1 MWRTSQERENKPLS
15 AVLCGKTP
23 HQSPQDTDRRQ
34 PAGVPGICPSAK
46 AGDLY
51 PWLQELTEN
60 SRTFLE
66 GIAPDP
72 ETRDPC
78 REPYSSSSYAAC
90 CLPGLGRK
98 LHKCDNKGQIKTQT
112 LANKQ
117 AGRGRGA
124 GGGVEVPWSRGK
136 EREKSIFKKIKIFV
150 SLELRM
156 KRNDQKALV
165 SGIRRVTPRSQAR
178 TESSHKPGCVLA
190 SIPAHPR
197 FLGQTNSW
205 LGRYVWEA

>member
-1 MWRTSQERENKPLS
+1 MNQARNNWRSRRPHVPMWRTSQERENKPLS
-15 AVLCGKTP
+15 AVLCWKTP

-46 AGDLY
+46 AGGLY

-66 GIAPDP
+66 GLAPDP

-98 LHKCDNKGQIKTQT
+98 LHKCNNKGQIKTQT

-117 AGRGRGA
+117 AGRGRG
-124 GGGVEVPWSRGK
+124 GSSLESGK
-136 EREKSIFKKIKIFV
+136 GEREKHF
-150 SLELRM
+150 
-156 KRNDQKALV
+156 
-165 SGIRRVTPRSQAR
+165 
-178 TESSHKPGCVLA
+178 
-190 SIPAHPR
+190 
-197 FLGQTNSW
+197 
-205 LGRYVWEA
+205 